1 MIAVNL
7 KKVDVN
13 RIMEIVREL
22 REMGWVQGQ
31 DFDFAYRQAQYDNNG
46 WQEVTPKQTMFTF
59 YNEKYAS
66 FFLLKYAT
74 Q

>member
-1 MIAVNL
+1 MITVNL
-7 KKVDVN
+7 KRIDVN
-13 RIMEIVREL
+13 RVMDIVREL
-22 REMGWVQGQ
+22 RDMGWIQGR
-31 DFDFAYRQAQYDNNG
+31 DFDFAYNQSRWDEMIG
-46 WQEVTPKQTMFTF
+46 EIPKQTMFTF